1 MLRVA
6 GLGLN
11 SSMGLDGSHSLKP
24 ASYLLLKGTIKD
36 VKQTHIY
43 TYIHIHIHKHTQTH
57 RNIGGKT
64 SKIW

>member
-36 VKQTHIY
+36 VKQTHI
-43 TYIHIHIHKHTQTH
+43 HIHTHTHTQTH
-57 RNIGGKT
+57 TGIQKYRRKNI
-64 SKIW
+64 